1 MLTYI
6 VLVELSI
13 LGFMLAFKQ
22 RKLRKKVS
30 TTSSPWMFASVLT
43 MAIAVMQGFDTML
56 QPAFQALSLVFT
68 EMGVNQ
74 SLTEISLLLIFAVFS
89 WAFCYRLPVFI
100 ANRGQSKT
108 SDLGACAIGRA

>member
-6 VLVELSI
+6 VLIELSV

-22 RKLRKKVS
+22 RKLRDKDATS
-30 TTSSPWMFASVLT
+30 SSPWMFASVLT

-56 QPAFQALSLVFT
+56 QPAFQALSRAFI
-68 EMGVNQ
+68 EMGANQ
-74 SLTEISLLLIFAVFS
+74 PLTEISLLLTFAVFS
-89 WAFCYRLPVFI
+89 WAFCYRLPLFI
-100 ANRGQSKT
+100 ANSGHSKT